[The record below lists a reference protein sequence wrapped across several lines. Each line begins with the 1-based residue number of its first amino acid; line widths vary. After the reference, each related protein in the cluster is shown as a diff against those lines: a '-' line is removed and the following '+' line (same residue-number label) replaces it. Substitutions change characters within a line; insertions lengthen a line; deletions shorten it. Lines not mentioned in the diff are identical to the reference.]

1 MQQAVIRG
9 RPYGLEEISEE
20 ELAEIVRVIVDA
32 IDPEQIVLF
41 GSRARGDFRK
51 DSDLDLLIVD
61 SQPFD
66 KTRSRR
72 KEITRIGDLLDVVPL
87 AIDILLHSREEVEYW
102 KDSLNN
108 VIARALREGR
118 VLYERS

>member
-9 RPYGLEEISEE
+9 RPYGLEEISEDE
-20 ELAEIVRVIVDA
+20 FEEIVRVIVEA
-32 IDPEQIVLF
+32 IDPEQIILF
-41 GSRARGDFRK
+41 GSRARGDFRR

-61 SQPFD
+61 SRSFD
-66 KTRSRR
+66 TTRSRR

-102 KDSLNN
+102 RDSLNN